1 VAKKVGRQNV
11 IEIKGL
17 KRAMRLMKDLDG
29 DFKTQ
34 FKSIHKGAADIVA
47 DEARRLSPVKTGRLR
62 QSIRTSGTT
71 KGGVIR
77 IGKKKIAY
85 AGRVTFGDPTS
96 AFNRIAGG
104 GGIKIKGNPFFYEA
118 ADRQFK
124 EVVQY
129 YDREL
134 EQILDRAL
142 KASKVAPDG
151 R

>member
-1 VAKKVGRQNV
+1 MAKTAGRQNV

-34 FKSIHKGAADIVA
+34 FKDIHKGAADIVA
-47 DEARRLSPVKTGRLR
+47 DEARRLSPVKSGRLR
-62 QSIRTSGTT
+62 RSIRTSGTT
-71 KGGVIR
+71 K
-77 IGKKKIAY
+77 KKIPY

-96 AFNRIAGG
+96 LFGRIAGG

-118 ADRQFK
+118 ADRQFT
-124 EVVQY
+124 EVVEY
-129 YDREL
+129 YDEEL
-134 EQILDRAL
+134 ERILDRAL
-142 KASKVAPDG
+142 KASKAAPDG

>member
-29 DFKTQ
+29 DFKKQ
-34 FKSIHKGAADIVA
+34 FKDIHKGAADIVA
-47 DEARRLSPVKTGRLR
+47 DEARRLAPVKTGKLR
-62 QSIRTSGTT
+62 RSIRTSGTT

-77 IGKKKIAY
+77 IGKKKIPY

-96 AFNRIAGG
+96 LFSRIAGG

-118 ADRQFK
+118 ADRQFT

-134 EQILDRAL
+134 ESILARAL
-142 KASKVAPDG
+142 TASKAAPDG

>member
-1 VAKKVGRQNV
+1 MAKKAGRQNV

-17 KRAMRLMKDLDG
+17 KRANRLMKDLDG
-29 DFKTQ
+29 DFKKQ
-34 FKSIHKGAADIVA
+34 FKDIHKGAADIVA
-47 DEARRLSPVKTGRLR
+47 DEARRLAPVKSGQLR
-62 QSIRTSGTT
+62 RSIRTSGTT

-77 IGKKKIAY
+77 IGKKKIPY

-96 AFNRIAGG
+96 LYGRIRGG

-129 YDREL
+129 YDEEL
-134 EQILDRAL
+134 ERILDRAL
-142 KASKVAPDG
+142 KAAKAAPDG

>member
-1 VAKKVGRQNV
+1 VAKTAGRQNV

-29 DFKTQ
+29 DFKKQ
-34 FKSIHKGAADIVA
+34 FKDIHKGAADIVA

-62 QSIRTSGTT
+62 KSIRTSGTT

-96 AFNRIAGG
+96 LFGRIAGG

-142 KASKVAPDG
+142 KASKAAPDG

>member
-1 VAKKVGRQNV
+1 MAKTAGRQNV

-29 DFKTQ
+29 DFKKQ
-34 FKSIHKGAADIVA
+34 FKDIHKGAADIVA
-47 DEARRLSPVKTGRLR
+47 DEARRLAPVKTGRLR

-77 IGKKKIAY
+77 IGKKKISY

-96 AFNRIAGG
+96 LFGRIAGG

-118 ADRQFK
+118 ADRQF
-124 EVVQY
+124 EQVVQY

-142 KASKVAPDG
+142 KAAKAAPDG

>member
-1 VAKKVGRQNV
+1 VAKTAGRQNV

-34 FKSIHKGAADIVA
+34 FKNIHKGAADIVA
-47 DEARRLSPVKTGRLR
+47 DEARRLAPVKTGRLR
-62 QSIRTSGTT
+62 KSIRTSGTT

-77 IGKKKIAY
+77 IGKKKIPY

-96 AFNRIAGG
+96 LFGRIAVG

-118 ADRQFK
+118 ADRQFT
-124 EVVQY
+124 EVVEY
-129 YDREL
+129 YDEEL

-142 KASKVAPDG
+142 KASKAAPDG

>member
-1 VAKKVGRQNV
+1 
-11 IEIKGL
+11 
-17 KRAMRLMKDLDG
+17 MRLMKDLDG
-29 DFKTQ
+29 DFKKQ
-34 FKSIHKGAADIVA
+34 FKDIHKGAADIVA
-47 DEARRLSPVKTGRLR
+47 DEARRRAPVKTGRLR
-62 QSIRTSGTT
+62 RSIRTSGTN

-77 IGKKKIAY
+77 IGKKKIPY

-96 AFNRIAGG
+96 LFGRIAGG

-124 EVVQY
+124 QVVQY
-129 YDREL
+129 YDEEL

-142 KASKVAPDG
+142 KASKAAPDG

>member
-29 DFKTQ
+29 DFKKQ
-34 FKSIHKGAADIVA
+34 FKDIHKGASDIVA
-47 DEARRLSPVKTGRLR
+47 DEARRLAPVKTGKLR
-62 QSIRTSGTT
+62 RSIRTSGTN

-77 IGKKKIAY
+77 IGKKKIPY

-96 AFNRIAGG
+96 LFGRIRGG

-124 EVVQY
+124 QVVEY
-129 YDREL
+129 YDEEL

-142 KASKVAPDG
+142 KASKAAPDG

>member
-1 VAKKVGRQNV
+1 MAKKVGRQNV

-29 DFKTQ
+29 DFKKQ
-34 FKSIHKGAADIVA
+34 FKDIHKGAADIVA
-47 DEARRLSPVKTGRLR
+47 DEARRLAPVKTGKLR
-62 QSIRTSGTT
+62 RSIRTSGTT

-77 IGKKKIAY
+77 IGKKKIPY

-96 AFNRIAGG
+96 LFSRIAGG

-118 ADRQFK
+118 ADRQFT

-134 EQILDRAL
+134 ESILARAL
-142 KASKVAPDG
+142 TASKAAPDG

>member
-1 VAKKVGRQNV
+1 VAKTAGRQNV

-34 FKSIHKGAADIVA
+34 FKNIHKGAADIVA
-47 DEARRLSPVKTGRLR
+47 DEARRLAPVKTGRLR
-62 QSIRTSGTT
+62 KSIRTSGTT

-77 IGKKKIAY
+77 IGKKKIPY

-96 AFNRIAGG
+96 LFGRIAGG

-118 ADRQFK
+118 ADRQFT
-124 EVVQY
+124 EVVEY
-129 YDREL
+129 YDEEL

-142 KASKVAPDG
+142 KASKAAPDG

>member
-1 VAKKVGRQNV
+1 MAKTAGRQNV

-34 FKSIHKGAADIVA
+34 FKDIHKGAADIVA

-96 AFNRIAGG
+96 LFGRIAGG

-118 ADRQFK
+118 ADRQF
-124 EVVQY
+124 EQVVQY

-134 EQILDRAL
+134 EQVLDRAL
-142 KASKVAPDG
+142 KASKAAPDG